1 MLGSN
6 GWHNPKV
13 IKDGKRYI
21 SNTIISTSF
30 ELDQNQKMWLDF
42 KSAYK
47 SRFNAEPDRIAALGY
62 DAAALVMKA
71 LAAAGNDPSR
81 INENLRK
88 TQNYQG
94 LSGLISFDS
103 TTREN
108 TEASIL
114 KVTENGFLRVQ

>member
-1 MLGSN
+1 
-6 GWHNPKV
+6 V